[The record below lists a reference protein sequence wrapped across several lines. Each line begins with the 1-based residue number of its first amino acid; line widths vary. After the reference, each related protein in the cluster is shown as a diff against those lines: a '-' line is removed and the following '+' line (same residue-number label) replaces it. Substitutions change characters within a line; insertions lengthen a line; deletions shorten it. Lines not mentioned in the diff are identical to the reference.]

1 MFYCLLKYVL
11 LGPLLRLL
19 FRPRIEGLENVP
31 ATGAAIVAGN
41 HLSFS
46 DHFLMPAI
54 LKRRITFLAKAE
66 YFTGPGIK
74 GRLTAFFFRSA
85 GQIPV
90 DRSSREAGQ
99 AAVREGLGVLRKGEL
114 LGIYPEGTRSHD
126 GRLYKGKVG
135 VAVMA
140 LTAGVPVVPC
150 AMIGTFEAQ
159 PPGRLIPRIRPV
171 TIRFGKPLEFSRFA
185 GMEDQKAV
193 LRAVTDEI
201 MYAILTLSE
210 QEYVDQYAAIVK
222 SRQAGERG
230 ERERRFPRAPSAD
243 TARTPG
249 PPVARGAGGA
259 QDTPG
264 PRYSAAIPKR
274 CCSRGAD
281 GTSRTR
287 DTVLVTSSSPGSSAP
302 SRASRRSRS
311 AAETSATSGLPCRVT
326 TTRSPP

>member
-1 MFYCLLKYVL
+1 MFYYLLKYVL

-19 FRPRIEGLENVP
+19 FRPRIEGLDHVP
-31 ATGAAIVAGN
+31 PDGPAIIAGN

-46 DHFLMPAI
+46 DHFLMPAV

-66 YFTGPGIK
+66 YFTGPGVK
-74 GRLTAFFFRSA
+74 GRLTAAFFRGI

-90 DRSSREAGQ
+90 DRSGKG
-99 AAVREGLGVLRKGEL
+99 AARAAIREGLGVLRRGEL

-140 LTAGVPVVPC
+140 LKAQVPVVPC

-159 PPGRLIPRIRPV
+159 PPGRKIPHARPV

-185 GMEDQKAV
+185 GLENEKTV

-210 QEYVDQYAAIVK
+210 QEYVDQYAAVVK
-222 SRQAGERG
+222 EEAA
-230 ERERRFPRAPSAD
+230 RRFRMPLS
-243 TARTPG
+243 
-249 PPVARGAGGA
+249 
-259 QDTPG
+259 
-264 PRYSAAIPKR
+264 
-274 CCSRGAD
+274 
-281 GTSRTR
+281 
-287 DTVLVTSSSPGSSAP
+287 
-302 SRASRRSRS
+302 
-311 AAETSATSGLPCRVT
+311 
-326 TTRSPP
+326 